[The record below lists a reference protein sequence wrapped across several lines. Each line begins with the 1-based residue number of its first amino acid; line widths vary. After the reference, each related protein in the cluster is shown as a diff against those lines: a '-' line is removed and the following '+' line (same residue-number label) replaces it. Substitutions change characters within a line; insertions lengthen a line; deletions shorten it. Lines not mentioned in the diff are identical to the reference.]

1 MEYEDQYDYEREA
14 DFEIAGGYL
23 SVTVVISDVQIA
35 VETWTER
42 GNARDYETRWIHAN
56 VTIRPKRSSQVI
68 WTGMVRPEDLDTNRR
83 LIDAGISDLLDEIAE
98 EAFLR
103 DYRDGEFGEIR

>member
-14 DFEIAGGYL
+14 DLEIAGGHL
-23 SVTVVISDVQIA
+23 SVTVVISDVLIA

-42 GNARDYETRWIHAN
+42 GNARDYETRWTRAN
-56 VTIRPKRSSQVI
+56 VAIRPKRSSQGI
-68 WTGMVRPEDLDTNRR
+68 WYGMVKPEDLDTNRR

-103 DYRDGEFGEIR
+103 DYRAGEIA